1 MIARSGTDNTAR
13 GKTSESRSA
22 TLLRALQAVDLASAA
37 EGLRVAL
44 ADSERVLARS
54 ERALSAAPTR
64 ASARVSV
71 DAGPRAKMRASQRES
86 QRASQR
92 ASRRESQRP
101 SPRPGPR
108 RSVFIDGQ
116 PTLAPIPLA
125 RTAGMAAGIE
135 VELVDK
141 VVSQMDVDSRVPR
154 VYHVGRF

>member
-22 TLLRALQAVDLASAA
+22 TLLRALQAVDLAGAA
-37 EGLRVAL
+37 AGLRVAL

-54 ERALSAAPTR
+54 ERALSAARTGANAR
-64 ASARVSV
+64 ASV
-71 DAGPRAKMRASQRES
+71 DAGPRAKMRASQH
-86 QRASQR
+86 AS
-92 ASRRESQRP
+92 S
-101 SPRPGPR
+101 RPGPR
-108 RSVFIDGQ
+108 SRVFIDGQ

-125 RTAGMAAGIE
+125 RTAGMAAGVE

-154 VYHVGRF
+154 VYHVRRY